1 LTVSTLPDLSTYL
14 FEFDSSFIQN
24 PKLTFPSSDLLAL
37 YTFSDAATAKFL
49 SQHFNALV
57 SYANH
62 IPSHLLVGPAAPASP
77 LAPPV
82 RHKYSTEMFSSPRP
96 QYTASASAK
105 DDVALVDSILAG
117 FHEPARQQA
126 ALQKLDATMGGKQGR
141 VLQPKK
147 IQPMGDQLGFFEQGI
162 LLGLGSVVVFAIS
175 TVGISI
181 LAWKRLL

>member
-1 LTVSTLPDLSTYL
+1 
-14 FEFDSSFIQN
+14 
-24 PKLTFPSSDLLAL
+24 
-37 YTFSDAATAKFL
+37 
-49 SQHFNALV
+49 
-57 SYANH
+57 
-62 IPSHLLVGPAAPASP
+62 
-77 LAPPV
+77 
-82 RHKYSTEMFSSPRP
+82 MFSSPRP